1 MRLFHRV
8 FSKQNR
14 ALLAE
19 LVRTDFKLRYQ
30 GSLLGYAWS
39 LLRPLF
45 MFVILYIVFVKVY
58 PLGRGIPH
66 YPVYLFVGIVLW
78 NFFTEMTQQS
88 LGSIVGRGDLI
99 RKIRI
104 PRWIIV
110 FSSSISALINL
121 GLNLVVLAV
130 FMAINHVDV
139 MRTIVYTPFILLE
152 IYLFALG
159 VSLFLSAAFV
169 KFRDLSYIWDVIVQA
184 GFYLT
189 PILYPLSKIT
199 SITFRKVVFM
209 NPIAQ
214 SLQDARYALVSHDPA
229 VVTISQV
236 FDGGWYRFIPMVIVL
251 LVLVG
256 GLIYF
261 KSQANTFAENM

>member
-1 MRLFHRV
+1 MMNRV
-8 FSKQNR
+8 KAILSKQNR
-14 ALLAE
+14 ALLVE

-45 MFVILYIVFVKVY
+45 MFVILYVVFVKVY
-58 PLGRGIPH
+58 PLGKGIPH

-121 GLNLVVLAV
+121 GLN
-130 FMAINHVDV
+130 
-139 MRTIVYTPFILLE
+139 
-152 IYLFALG
+152 
-159 VSLFLSAAFV
+159 
-169 KFRDLSYIWDVIVQA
+169 
-184 GFYLT
+184 
-189 PILYPLSKIT
+189 
-199 SITFRKVVFM
+199 
-209 NPIAQ
+209 
-214 SLQDARYALVSHDPA
+214 
-229 VVTISQV
+229 
-236 FDGGWYRFIPMVIVL
+236 
-251 LVLVG
+251 
-256 GLIYF
+256 
-261 KSQANTFAENM
+261 